1 MELRHKSLLFALETL
16 YKSKHE
22 VTKSQLVLSQK
33 GDIKRVIRVLD
44 DAIDDGLILS
54 SKHVKVGA
62 GRPAQF
68 LSLSEKGK
76 SFYKAHKSEIL
87 KERKKVILQE
97 KEAHWRNVSLTIKDA
112 KPLAGAF
119 YENATII
126 LALSTYVAVKVPEG
140 EFVLL
145 ESVLAKAPLF
155 WDAYT
160 RTQIIES
167 ARFTWLKYGGLESTF
182 LGDNSDWYVGPSNKM
197 VDEIEEQG
205 GLDKYTLQAKAL
217 YKGWPW

>member
-22 VTKSQLVLSQK
+22 VTKSQLVFSQK

-44 DAIDDGLILS
+44 NAIDDGLILS
-54 SKHVKVGA
+54 SKHTQVGA

-68 LSLSEKGK
+68 LSLSE
-76 SFYKAHKSEIL
+76 
-87 KERKKVILQE
+87 
-97 KEAHWRNVSLTIKDA
+97 
-112 KPLAGAF
+112 AF

-145 ESVLAKAPLF
+145 ESVLAKAPSF